1 MSGSGALSL
10 HLGLCGAL
18 GDNGPRLLPC
28 TNRSDPAIMD
38 EPEVITASVGTGG
51 SDTTPIQSG
60 SRSGALFDP
69 NMQERKDEI
78 DALRA
83 RVDVILNKMVQNSGD
98 DVTRL
103 RHKIAEMRT
112 GPPHPPQAVVTKPPA
127 PQKPLPVT
135 QGWNQAD
142 PKNCPL
148 SPMTTTT
155 TTSATPSADTPLRAN
170 LSINKK
176 QPIAQVPEE
185 EPLHL
190 TQPGSI
196 LASHTGS
203 HAQTTS
209 SRISTTGS
217 RISTTGSRISAT
229 GSRLSAN
236 GSRVSAAG
244 SLLTSSKT
252 NEEEEGRDDDDD
264 DIDDD
269 IEFDFKV
276 AQLSMSKSIQMNE
289 IGVAKKE
296 AKDPPASLTKTESM
310 LPDPGGDDSY
320 CSGGSSRAESPP
332 PDSLLYEAAAR
343 KAESVCRERE
353 QQHQSEMPPEQTR
366 EDQDR
371 LEQDRLER
379 EQLQQQLLHTKQLLQ
394 KQQEQLTMQNQR
406 KYHGA
411 DYDNQSRTSK
421 TTHKSA
427 KTWANPMRPAAN
439 SVKSRPNSIVHS
451 RPATMEQYSRPAAM
465 FQQMLVQPR
474 PAPLRVE
481 LPQQTVPPV
490 TQLEPQPQQPQ
501 PQPQQDPVEI
511 IQEPVEIIDADE
523 AEEVGAKP
531 PPISV
536 VNPQMTMVSQ
546 LSPTAE
552 SLRDHIPP
560 LVDTT
565 AINTAKI
572 ISEPEAVVTA
582 IPDVINTEPEPVMKS
597 QADIK
602 VVDDAPVVNSDPQDA
617 PVERQEPIEVQQ
629 EPIEVQQEPIEV
641 PEQLERSRSPPP
653 PVANVNIPHIGK
665 SAISVASRS
674 DSSLTR
680 PPSPSLM
687 GEITMVEEVSEQRIR
702 DPYGDKGLYSG
713 VLVKRRPHGRGT
725 MKYDDG
731 RHYEGH
737 WNHGRWHGVGRA
749 IFANNDIFEGSYDM
763 DQRHGHGMYQWNDGR
778 VYTGQFYQDQRQGRG
793 TYTWPDGAVYQ
804 GEFKSGHRHGQGM
817 YRFADGSV
825 YTGEWENGKYHGVG
839 ECRWSDGRS
848 YRGEWKEG
856 RANGYGVETRPNGTI
871 RHDGEWKDDR
881 PIRDSKRKTTTS

>member
-1 MSGSGALSL
+1 MSGALSL

-28 TNRSDPAIMD
+28 TNRNDPAIMD
-38 EPEVITASVGTGG
+38 EPEVISTSGVGVGTGG
-51 SDTTPIQSG
+51 SDTTPVQSG
-60 SRSGALFDP
+60 SRSALFDP
-69 NMQERKDEI
+69 NMHERKDEI

-112 GPPHPPQAVVTKPPA
+112 GPPQPQAMVPKPPQR
-127 PQKPLPVT
+127 PLAVT

-155 TTSATPSADTPLRAN
+155 TNSATPSQDTPLRAN

-185 EPLHL
+185 APLL
-190 TQPGSI
+190 ITQPGSPHT
-196 LASHTGS
+196 SNTGS
-203 HAQTTS
+203 HVQTTS
-209 SRISTTGS
+209 SRLSTTGS
-217 RISTTGSRISAT
+217 RLSNVGSRVSAT
-229 GSRLSAN
+229 GSRLSAT
-236 GSRVSAAG
+236 G
-244 SLLTSSKT
+244 SLMTSSMA
-252 NEEEEGRDDDDD
+252 NEGEEGRDDDDD
-264 DIDDD
+264 DDD
-269 IEFDFKV
+269 IDKMEFDFKV

-289 IGVAKKE
+289 IGEAKKE
-296 AKDPPASLTKTESM
+296 AKDPPASLKKSESM

-343 KAESVCRERE
+343 KAESVRE

-366 EDQDR
+366 ED
-371 LEQDRLER
+371 QDRLER

-406 KYHGA
+406 KQQGF
-411 DYDNQSRTSK
+411 DYDNYSRTSK

-427 KTWANPMRPAAN
+427 KTCPNPRRPAAN

-451 RPATMEQYSRPAAM
+451 NPATMEQYSRPAAM
-465 FQQMLVQPR
+465 FQQTLVQPNLT
-474 PAPLRVE
+474 PLRVE
-481 LPQQTVPPV
+481 LPQHTAPAV
-490 TQLEPQPQQPQ
+490 TQVEPQPQQDQ
-501 PQPQQDPVEI
+501 PQEHLQPD
-511 IQEPVEIIDADE
+511 PVEIIDADE
-523 AEEVGAKP
+523 AEEVGPK

-536 VNPQMTMVSQ
+536 VAPQMTMVSQ

-552 SLRDHIPP
+552 SLRDHFPP

-565 AINTAKI
+565 VVNTAKI
-572 ISEPEAVVTA
+572 NTEPEAVVTD
-582 IPDVINTEPEPVMKS
+582 IPNVINTEPQAVMDS
-597 QADIK
+597 QDVIK
-602 VVDDAPVVNSDPQDA
+602 NVDDAPVVNSDPQDA
-617 PVERQEPIEVQQ
+617 PVE
-629 EPIEVQQEPIEV
+629 QQEPIEV
-641 PEQLERSRSPPP
+641 PEQLERSKSPPP

-680 PPSPSLM
+680 PPSPSM
-687 GEITMVEEVSEQRIR
+687 VGEITMVEEVSEQRIR

-804 GEFKSGHRHGQGM
+804 GEFKAGHRHGQGM

-881 PIRDSKRKTTTS
+881 PIRDSKRKPTTS